1 MSNNPGR
8 TLAAI
13 ISGVLAAA
21 AAPAV
26 VAAEGSKP
34 ELENIVVTGT
44 RVADRSA
51 TETSVPVDIVSAD
64 ALANVGVT
72 ELNQA
77 LSSVLPSY
85 NFPRPGL
92 ADGTDT
98 IRPVAKGQYEPTPS
112 LVIPS
117 LFVTLGLSYPRG
129 ATSRHSHAT
138 AGGRI

>member
-1 MSNNPGR
+1 MSNNRSR

-26 VAAEGSKP
+26 VAAEGAKP

-51 TETSVPVDIVSAD
+51 TETSVPIDVVSAE

-77 LSSVLPSY
+77 LSTVLP
-85 NFPRPGL
+85 
-92 ADGTDT
+92 
-98 IRPVAKGQYEPTPS
+98 
-112 LVIPS
+112 
-117 LFVTLGLSYPRG
+117 
-129 ATSRHSHAT
+129 
-138 AGGRI
+138 